1 MRTQMGTGSAAF
13 YQPYGTRL
21 LVPAHRSELNQ
32 ASMVTK
38 MKGKHTGRTVNG
50 WL

>member
-13 YQPYGTRL
+13 YQPYGTWL

-32 ASMVTK
+32 ASMCDDHKDEGQT
-38 MKGKHTGRTVNG
+38 H
-50 WL
+50 